1 MSSAPLKLEDFL
13 PFRLS
18 LTSNLV
24 SARIAETYRAEFGLT
39 MTQWRLMAV
48 LGERPGLTATE
59 LTQITALD
67 KVAVSRAAAAL
78 TDRGLLKKQTK
89 KEDGRRSALS
99 LTQDGQHVYDE
110 IIPRAVQSEADLL
123 AALPE
128 DTREHLVRA
137 LSILSEKARS

>member
-1 MSSAPLKLEDFL
+1 MSSTPLKLETFL
-13 PFRLS
+13 PFRMS
-18 LTSNLV
+18 LASNLV

-78 TDRGLLKKQTK
+78 TERGLLRKQTQ
-89 KEDGRRSALS
+89 KEDGRRSALT
-99 LTQDGQHVYDE
+99 LTEDGKRVYDE
-110 IIPRAVQSEADLL
+110 IIPRALQFEAELL
-123 AALPE
+123 EALPE
-128 DTREHLVRA
+128 ETRKHLDQA
-137 LSILSEKARS
+137 LALLTEKART

>member
-1 MSSAPLKLEDFL
+1 MSSTPLKLETFL
-13 PFRLS
+13 PFRMS
-18 LTSNLV
+18 LASNLV

-78 TDRGLLKKQTK
+78 TERGLLRKQTQ
-89 KEDGRRSALS
+89 KEDGRRSALT
-99 LTQDGQHVYDE
+99 LTDDGKRVYDE
-110 IIPRAVQSEADLL
+110 IIPRALQFEAELL
-123 AALPE
+123 EALPE
-128 DTREHLVRA
+128 ETRQHLDRA
-137 LSILSEKARS
+137 LALLTEKARA